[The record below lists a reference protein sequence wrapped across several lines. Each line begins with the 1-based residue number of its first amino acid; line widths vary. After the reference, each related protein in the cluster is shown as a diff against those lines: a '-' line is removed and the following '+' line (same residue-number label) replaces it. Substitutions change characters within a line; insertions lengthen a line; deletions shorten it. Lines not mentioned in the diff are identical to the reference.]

1 MVGNK
6 NVDSELTLKRM
17 KGKGGRQCEDGKL
30 KTAHE
35 SIKSFLFALIIYLLL
50 EVAFQLVPLENIE
63 AEM

>member
-35 SIKSFLFALIIYLLL
+35 SIKSFLFALIIYLL
-50 EVAFQLVPLENIE
+50 
-63 AEM
+63 